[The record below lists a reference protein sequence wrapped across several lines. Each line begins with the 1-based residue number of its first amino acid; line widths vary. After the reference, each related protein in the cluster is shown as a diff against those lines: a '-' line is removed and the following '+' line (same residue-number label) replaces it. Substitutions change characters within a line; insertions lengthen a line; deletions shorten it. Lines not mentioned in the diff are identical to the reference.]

1 LRRVVAE
8 VEGYVGCPQVRVTR
22 AEGDTSMSSSRAIS
36 LGLFESPFVWCEK
49 VLDRCWI
56 GWQTRFVVREGS
68 RAVLSVDIVVDGF
81 GEMKIDSQSRNRVR
95 SNCTEENLKIKI
107 QSELYLC
114 TASVDPK
121 GVQ

>member
-1 LRRVVAE
+1 
-8 VEGYVGCPQVRVTR
+8 
-22 AEGDTSMSSSRAIS
+22 MSSSRAIS